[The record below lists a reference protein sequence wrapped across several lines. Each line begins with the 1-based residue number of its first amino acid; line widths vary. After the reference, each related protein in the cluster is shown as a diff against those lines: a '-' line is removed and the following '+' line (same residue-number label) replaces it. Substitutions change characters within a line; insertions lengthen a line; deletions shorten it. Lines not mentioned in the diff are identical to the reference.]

1 MISELQLIS
10 QIDLL
15 HLRDPFN
22 KSAYSCRGGYTYL
35 RHSRPARS
43 NLGAHRNSDRR
54 SILLEI
60 LTGSLD

>member
-22 KSAYSCRGGYTYL
+22 KSAYSCWADIL
-35 RHSRPARS
+35 ISAI
-43 NLGAHRNSDRR
+43 LGLPVA
-54 SILLEI
+54 ILALI
-60 LTGSLD
+60 VTVVVAPFY